1 MKNIITRIV
10 LIICTFA
17 GVYTPCEVQAQVTLR
32 EGSQTMKTY
41 IQSPPNVMPRFYE
54 GRNHQGVQRRIYPY
68 PFDDGLTTK
77 TENVDY
83 PMIFL
88 ENDYIQLKVAPEQGG
103 RIYAA
108 YDKTN
113 GYNWFYE
120 NHVVK
125 PSLIGMVGNWRSG
138 SLAWGYPHHHG
149 PTTVENMDYEIEEH
163 ADGSK
168 TIWINNTER
177 LQRVNTLIGYTIY
190 PNSSIV
196 EMTINPRN
204 RTALENSF
212 LFWTNPAVHCDSAYQ
227 VIFPPS
233 VQYITH
239 HAKRDMTAWPIA
251 DSRYGNYDF
260 TGMDISWW
268 MNTHVASS
276 FFSWDPREDYFGG
289 YDHNLQAGTAWVGNH
304 YVSPGMKYWADG
316 NNPSGLK
323 TNEGLT
329 DNDGRYIELMAGF
342 YTDNQP
348 DYSWLEPYETKFGKM
363 VWFPIRELGGLKYA
377 NRNGAM
383 NYEIK
388 GSEIEVRLN
397 TTTAHKA
404 AKFVLKG
411 KGKELKTEN
420 ISISPAEPRKI
431 KVKLP
436 KGITETDLDIALYDA
451 NNELILGYIPQD
463 YVYPKQ
469 EKPEALGAFPEP
481 ADIKTVE
488 ELYLTGLRINQF
500 HSTLDPMPY
509 YQEALKRDPNN
520 SDVNNQLG
528 ILAIKDHNWE
538 QAEKYLRTAA
548 TRLKMNYTRPKDCE
562 PLYYLGIVLREL
574 GQTDEAYDWFYQ
586 ATWGYAWHTAAYY
599 QLAEIDCQRG
609 DYAVALDHVNRSLS
623 TNTDNIRAMNLKGL
637 ILRKMGAEDE
647 ARSWY
652 KTVLE
657 KTKINYMAM
666 NELSSMYTAKGNT
679 AKANDG
685 LKKLSGWMRDDIQA
699 YLEFAT
705 EYMSAGSYKEATEV
719 LARMEAK
726 GNTYPLLYYYLG
738 YLSEIQNDK
747 AKALTYYQKANTM
760 PSDYCFPFRSEE
772 VVILNRAMAMDAS
785 GAKAPYYLGNLYYE
799 HQPRKAIEL
808 WEKSANLDPA
818 FYIVHRN
825 LGLAYNEIDQDY
837 AKALASMKKAA
848 QVYSGDARL
857 LFEIDGLN
865 ELNKVS
871 PQDKYQFLMD
881 NYATAAQR
889 GETLLR
895 LITRAVE
902 CGKYDEALQMLESNS
917 ISETEGSRGIQNA
930 YLNSYTLR
938 ALAEINKKQFDNAM
952 KDIDAA
958 LAYPIGLYGRGR
970 YAQLY
975 YLAGLVYESRGDK
988 AKAQESYEKAMQVQ
1002 TERGDDREFD
1012 YYKGLALIKMNK
1024 PGDANNL
1031 FRRMLG
1037 DTGDNSAYT
1046 QFDGR
1051 RSTLAQQV
1059 TNHYMAGLGYMGL
1072 GDKAKAS
1079 AAFKQALELNPGH
1092 IWSKTYLESLNR

>member
-1 MKNIITRIV
+1 MFSGV
-10 LIICTFA
+10 LILPD
-17 GVYTPCEVQAQVTLR
+17 VKAQVKLQ
-32 EGSQTMKTY
+32 ESSQVMKTY
-41 IQSPPNVMPRFYE
+41 IQTPPNVMPRFYE

-68 PFDDGLTTK
+68 PFDDGLTTQ
-77 TENVDY
+77 TEEVDY
-83 PMIFL
+83 PMILL
-88 ENDYIQLKVAPEQGG
+88 ENEYIQLKIAPEQGG

-163 ADGSK
+163 DDGSR
-168 TIWINNTER
+168 TVWINNTER
-177 LQRVNTLIGYTIY
+177 LQRVNVLIGYTIY

-233 VQYITH
+233 VQYVTFH
-239 HAKRDMTAWPIA
+239 GKRDMTAWPIA
-251 DSRYGNYDF
+251 DSRFNNYNF

-268 MNTHVASS
+268 MNTHVPSS
-276 FFSWDPREDYFGG
+276 FFSWDPREDYFAG
-289 YDHNLQAGTAWVGNH
+289 YDHNLQAGTAWIGNH

-316 NNPSGLK
+316 NNANGLK

-363 VWFPIRELGGLKYA
+363 LWFPIRELGGLKYA
-377 NRNGAM
+377 NRNGAL

-388 GSEIEVRLN
+388 GSGIEVRLN
-397 TTTAHKA
+397 TTSPHKT

-411 KGKELKTEN
+411 KDKEIKTEN

-431 KVKLP
+431 NIKLP
-436 KGITETDLDIALYDA
+436 TGILETDLDMALYDTDGQ
-451 NNELILGYIPQD
+451 LILGYIPQEH
-463 YVYPKQ
+463 VYLKQ
-469 EKPEALGAFPEP
+469 DKPEALAAFPQP
-481 ADIKTVE
+481 AEIKSVE

-500 HSTLDPMPY
+500 HSTMDPMPY
-509 YQEALKRDPNN
+509 YREALNRDPDNA
-520 SDVNNQLG
+520 DVNTQLG

-538 QAEKYLRTAA
+538 HAEKYLRTAV
-548 TRLKMNYTRPKDCE
+548 TRIKRNYTRPKNCE
-562 PLYYLGIVLREL
+562 ALYYLGIVLQEL
-574 GQTDEAYDWFYQ
+574 GKTNEAYDWLYQ
-586 ATWGYAWHTAAYY
+586 STWGYAWHTAAYY
-599 QLAEIDCQRG
+599 QLAEIDCRRG
-609 DYAVALDHVNRSLS
+609 NYEIALDHVNRSLS
-623 TNTDNIRAMNLKGL
+623 TNTDNIRALNLKGL
-637 ILRKMGAEDE
+637 ILRKLGADTE
-647 ARSWY
+647 AQAWFE
-652 KTVLE
+652 TVLE

-666 NELSSMYTAKGNT
+666 RELVSMNMAKGNKT
-679 AKANDG
+679 KADAD

-699 YLEFAT
+699 YLEFST
-705 EYMSAGSYKEATEV
+705 EYMSAGAYKEAKEV
-719 LARMEAK
+719 LNRIETK

-738 YLSEIQNDK
+738 YLNEIQGD
-747 AKALTYYQKANTM
+747 ADQALTYYKKANTM

-772 VVILNRAMAMDAS
+772 VVILNHAMAMDADD
-785 GAKAPYYLGNLYYE
+785 AKVPYYLGNLYYE

-808 WEKSANLDPA
+808 WEKSAKTDPA

-825 LGLAYNEIDQDY
+825 LGLAYNEIDKDY
-837 AKALASMKKAA
+837 AKALTSMKKAA
-848 QVYSGDARL
+848 EVYSDDARL

-865 ELNKVS
+865 ELNKIS
-871 PQDKYQFLMD
+871 PQDKYEFLME
-881 NYATAAQR
+881 NYATATKR

-902 CGKYDEALQMLESNS
+902 CGKYDDALKMLETNS
-917 ISETEGSRGIQNA
+917 ISETEGSRDIQNA
-930 YLNSYTLR
+930 YLNSYMLR
-938 ALAEINKKQFDNAM
+938 AFAEINKKEYNNAM
-952 KDIDAA
+952 EDIDAA

-975 YLAGLVYESRGDK
+975 YLAGLVHESNGDNT
-988 AKAQESYEKAMQVQ
+988 KAQESYEKAMLVE
-1002 TERGDDREFD
+1002 TERGDGREFD
-1012 YYKGLALIKMNK
+1012 YYKGLALIKTNK
-1024 PGDANNL
+1024 PEEAKNL
-1031 FRRMLG
+1031 FQRMLG
-1037 DTGDNSAYT
+1037 DTTDHSAYT

-1051 RSTLAQQV
+1051 RSSVAQQV

-1072 GDKAKAS
+1072 GDKTK
-1079 AAFKQALELNPGH
+1079 ELQQR
-1092 IWSKTYLESLNR
+1092 LNKH